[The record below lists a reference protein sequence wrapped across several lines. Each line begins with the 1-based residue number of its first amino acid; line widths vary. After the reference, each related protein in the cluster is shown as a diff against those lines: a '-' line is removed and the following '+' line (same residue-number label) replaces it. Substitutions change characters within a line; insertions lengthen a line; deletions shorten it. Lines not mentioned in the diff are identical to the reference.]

1 MKQVQISEDL
11 FLSLIKYHILECH
24 NDEEKIVKGLK
35 EKYDSIINRN
45 LYTKYKTAPS
55 KEEKEKYNEKKLCRT
70 VGIGMSVIT
79 LLILI
84 MGLLENILPAFFAYI
99 ALGIIIVDV
108 VVIIILG
115 NTICRK

>member
-1 MKQVQISEDL
+1 MKLADLSTGPDWIVWIAFVIMAVLSVVLLLGHGSWFISG
-11 FLSLIKYHILECH
+11 Y
-24 NDEEKIVKGLK
+24 N
-35 EKYDSIINRN
+35 
-45 LYTKYKTAPS
+45 TAS

-84 MGLLENILPAFFAYI
+84 MGLLENILPAFFVYI

>member
-1 MKQVQISEDL
+1 MKRVQISEDL

-55 KEEKEKYNEKKLCRT
+55 KEENEKARQEYLDRK
-70 VGIGMSVIT
+70 GIHSS
-79 LLILI
+79 
-84 MGLLENILPAFFAYI
+84 FQW
-99 ALGIIIVDV
+99 
-108 VVIIILG
+108 
-115 NTICRK
+115 

>member
-55 KEEKEKYNEKKLCRT
+55 KEEKEKARQEYLDRK
-70 VGIGMSVIT
+70 GMHSS
-79 LLILI
+79 
-84 MGLLENILPAFFAYI
+84 F
-99 ALGIIIVDV
+99 
-108 VVIIILG
+108 
-115 NTICRK
+115 RW

>member
-1 MKQVQISEDL
+1 MKLADISTGSDWIGW
-11 FLSLIKYHILECH
+11 FVFIIFAVLS
-24 NDEEKIVKGLK
+24 IVLLSGHGSWFISG
-35 EKYDSIINRN
+35 YN
-45 LYTKYKTAPS
+45 TAS

-84 MGLLENILPAFFAYI
+84 MGLLKNILPAFFAYI